1 MPKMAHFT
9 LALVA
14 LLVSGRAQLEAC
26 DSEGICRMPGRALLQ
41 TRISAGNE
49 NVGNATMI
57 TRLGAIA
64 EGHGDDAGPEAE
76 AKAAALSRGPSDW
89 ATDLRSQAEEEQ
101 GPSLAPVG
109 LVDVLARARGLGEE
123 RPSVPELQAVAESS
137 GECAEVLAVL
147 AHRDM
152 TEIHEVWQ
160 FVCRDD
166 DRRARLK
173 ELVNGCFYLPSDA
186 QMVIFHR
193 IVERPNPWHFVN
205 MFEDSFFPDCPSEHP
220 GTSATAVGGAIVAS
234 CNSGA
239 GLLGRHGNCHGASLL
254 GSTANSGV
262 RVYRIDALLGLDF
275 SWQVKLLGAGDQS
288 IVSEASLAERAR
300 HRRHSS
306 GSAEHAGLQVTI
318 PLEYY
323 VCDPGDGSVAQA
335 VTDKMLA
342 DQTSALNRAFSGA
355 DQCTGRLAY
364 QPPSSNARIQF
375 STLGIVRIY
384 RERKC
389 GNDCSNNV
397 QYLTRKVVPRVD
409 GRIKVLICETES
421 LGLASFPGEDD
432 SWRILL
438 MQPGV
443 LPGAPTLDY
452 NLGDTLVHEMGHYL
466 GLYHTF
472 EGGCG
477 RVGDGIADTPKE
489 KRPHYGCPTGN
500 RWRKSCRSGDPV
512 HNFMD
517 YSDDKCLCSFSDGQV
532 SDMWS
537 DMEQHMQ
544 DIFRLAVPIGSQ
556 PAPAPAPAPQPTMA
570 PAPTST
576 PACVVDTIQVK
587 VTRYPDEVSWSLA
600 PKDDP
605 SMPVCSG
612 GPYSAKNRVFQ
623 EECCLLP
630 GTRYR
635 LRCSDSWGDG
645 WEGGFVKINDVTYCK
660 GRWRTKRHWIEL

>member
-1 MPKMAHFT
+1 MAHRFHVIF
-9 LALVA
+9 ALVSA
-14 LLVSGRAQLEAC
+14 AGGTVTDKDRCPIDIKSPVMAG
-26 DSEGICRMPGRALLQ
+26 PLLQ
-41 TRISAGNE
+41 TARTHGEDAPSWVQDEDTAAKHAGE
-49 NVGNATMI
+49 DG
-57 TRLGAIA
+57 
-64 EGHGDDAGPEAE
+64 
-76 AKAAALSRGPSDW
+76 
-89 ATDLRSQAEEEQ
+89 AEEEQ
-101 GPSLAPVG
+101 GPDGAAVG
-109 LVDVLARARGLGEE
+109 LVHVLARAGGRGEQ
-123 RPSVPELQAVAESS
+123 RPNVPEIQPVAESS
-137 GECAEVLAVL
+137 SECREVLAVL
-147 AHRDM
+147 THHKM
-152 TEIHEVWQ
+152 TEIRQVWQ
-160 FVCRDD
+160 SVCSDD
-166 DRRARLK
+166 DKRARLK
-173 ELVNGCFYLPSDA
+173 ELANGCLYLPSDK
-186 QMVIFHR
+186 QMEIFWS
-193 IVERPNPWHFVN
+193 VLERPNFWHFVK
-205 MFEDSFFPDCPSEHP
+205 MFEDSFFQDCPGARP
-220 GTSATAVGGAIVAS
+220 GVNATAVGGAAVMS
-234 CNSGA
+234 CEAGA
-239 GLLGRHGNCHGASLL
+239 DHGLLGRHGACHPATLL
-254 GSTANSGV
+254 GSTATSGV
-262 RVYRIDALLGLDF
+262 RVYKIDALMGLDF
-275 SWQVKLLGAGDQS
+275 SWRVKLLSAGDQS
-288 IVSEASLAERAR
+288 IVREASLAERAR
-300 HRRHSS
+300 KRPSSRRA
-306 GSAEHAGLQVTI
+306 AEHANLQVTI

-323 VCDPGDGSVAQA
+323 VCDPGDGSIDSM
-335 VTDKMLA
+335 VTDKMLT
-342 DQTSALNRAFSGA
+342 DQTAVLNQGFSGA
-355 DQCTGRLAY
+355 NQCLGPLAY
-364 QPPSSNARIQF
+364 QPAYANARIQF
-375 STLGIVRIY
+375 SDYGIVRISN
-384 RERKC
+384 EVKC
-389 GNDCSNNV
+389 GYECTDNIR
-397 QYLTRKVVPRVD
+397 YLTRNVVPRED